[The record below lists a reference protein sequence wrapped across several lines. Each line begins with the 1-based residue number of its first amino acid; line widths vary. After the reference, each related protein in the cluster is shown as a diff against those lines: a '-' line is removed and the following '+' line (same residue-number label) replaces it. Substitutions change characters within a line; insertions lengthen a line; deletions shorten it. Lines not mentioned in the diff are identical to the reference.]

1 MQSPGPFRYDDRRE
15 GGTIINRRFFHTL
28 VLAGLAL
35 AVGVPGR
42 VMGARAAAGFAG
54 KVVGVHD
61 GDTFTILHE
70 GKAEKVRVNGIDCP
84 ELGQPFGKNAKQY
97 ASGLIFGRVVTVTVF
112 GRDRYGR
119 TIGDALLADGRC
131 LSKELVRAGLAW
143 QYRQYSKDK
152 DLAALEA
159 EARFSR
165 RGLWADARPVAPWDW
180 RKAARE
186 KSAARAALHSVL

>member
-1 MQSPGPFRYDDRRE
+1 
-15 GGTIINRRFFHTL
+15 
-28 VLAGLAL
+28 
-35 AVGVPGR
+35 
-42 VMGARAAAGFAG
+42 MGARAAAGFAG

-119 TIGDALLADGRC
+119 TIGDALLADGRT
-131 LSKELVRAGLAW
+131 LSREMVRAGLAW

-159 EARFSR
+159 EARTSK
-165 RGLWADARPVAPWDW
+165 RGLWADARPVAPWNW
-180 RKAARE
+180 RRAARE